1 MPVQVSNQLQ
11 LYGLGS
17 VTFIGQMPRPKLTNQ
32 NANML
37 LQDIYAI
44 GLAVG
49 INRTTFYYGLIIF
62 QDIPKAQNRSFC
74 LQ

>member
-11 LYGLGS
+11 LDGLGS
-17 VTFIGQMPRPKLTNQ
+17 MTFIGQMARPKLTNQ

-37 LQDIYAI
+37 LQDIYAT

-49 INRTTFYYGLIIF
+49 INRTPFYYGFIVF
-62 QDIPKAQNRSFC
+62 GNIPKAQN
-74 LQ
+74 